1 MSLDKHD
8 LHHEF
13 PEYNDAIHALKVS
26 DPHFAA
32 LFAQYHDLDHE
43 VRRIE
48 TGVRERQRRLA
59 VEIMHDAL
67 GQPFIRR
74 QFIGIHAQ
82 ADDSGQFQP
91 GVAMGIH
98 R

>member
-13 PEYNDAIHALKVS
+13 PDYNDAIHALKVS

-32 LFAQYHDLDHE
+32 LFEQYHEVDHE

-48 TGVRERQRRLA
+48 TGVENTSDAYLEQRKKERLHLKDTLFQRLR
-59 VEIMHDAL
+59 DWK
-67 GQPFIRR
+67 GK
-74 QFIGIHAQ
+74 
-82 ADDSGQFQP
+82 
-91 GVAMGIH
+91 
-98 R
+98 